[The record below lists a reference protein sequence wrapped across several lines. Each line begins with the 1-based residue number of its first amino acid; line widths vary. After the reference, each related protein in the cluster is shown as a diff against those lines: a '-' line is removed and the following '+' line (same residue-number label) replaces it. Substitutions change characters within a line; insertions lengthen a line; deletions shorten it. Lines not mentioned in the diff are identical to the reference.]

1 MITQQGLRDL
11 NKNLNDRGLSII
23 EVIFALS
30 IFAIGILAVSTLA
43 LSAIS
48 SNASARRVTD
58 ATTLAEDRLER
69 LAAMAYEDI
78 TGDSEMVGPYQ
89 VTWVVVEDDIV
100 VKTKSITVTVNCPE
114 GWKNTNVV
122 IRHLISKNS

>member
-1 MITQQGLRDL
+1 MLTKQVNDL
-11 NKNLNDRGLSII
+11 NTKNNNYGLSII

-43 LSAIS
+43 ISAIS

-58 ATTLAEDRLER
+58 ATALAEDRLER
-69 LAAMAYEDI
+69 LAAMSYEDI
-78 TGDSEMVGPYQ
+78 VSDSEMVGAYQ
-89 VTWVVVEDDIV
+89 VTGVVIENDLVD
-100 VKTKSITVTVNCPE
+100 KTKTITVTVNCPE
-114 GWKNTNVV
+114 GWKDTNVA

>member
-1 MITQQGLRDL
+1 M
-11 NKNLNDRGLSII
+11 SII

-43 LSAIS
+43 ISAIS

-58 ATTLAEDRLER
+58 ATALAEDRLER
-69 LAAMAYEDI
+69 LAAIPYEDI
-78 TGDSEMVGPYQ
+78 VSDSEMVGAYQ
-89 VTWVVVEDDIV
+89 VTWVVTENDLVDQ
-100 VKTKSITVTVNCPE
+100 TKSITVTVNCPN
-114 GWKNTNVV
+114 GWKDTNVA

>member
-1 MITQQGLRDL
+1 MVTQQGLDL
-11 NKNLNDRGLSII
+11 NKKLNDRGLSII

-69 LAAMAYEDI
+69 LAAMPYEDI

-89 VTWVVVEDDIV
+89 VTWVVAEDDILV
-100 VKTKSITVTVNCPE
+100 STKSITVTVNCPK